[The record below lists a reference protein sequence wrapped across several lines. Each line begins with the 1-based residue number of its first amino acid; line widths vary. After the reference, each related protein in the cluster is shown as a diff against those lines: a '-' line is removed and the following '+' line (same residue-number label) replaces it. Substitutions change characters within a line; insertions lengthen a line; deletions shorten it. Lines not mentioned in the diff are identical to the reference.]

1 MNLLLALEAL
11 SLIDDAPDD
20 LQLRPYNEHDLV
32 ACRQLGRSLMQR
44 QGLGDALGR
53 VTQDEGELL
62 EELLVDVDRLVAF
75 DLVSV
80 RPVRVTVS
88 KYLWNC
94 PWKWFLSKAKFVLS

>member
-1 MNLLLALEAL
+1 MDLLLALEAL
-11 SLIDDAPDD
+11 PLIDDASDD
-20 LQLRPYNEHDLV
+20 LQLRPYYEHDLV
-32 ACRQLGRSLMQR
+32 ACRQLWRPLVQR
-44 QGLGDALGR
+44 QGLRDALRR
-53 VTQDEGELL
+53 VTQDERELL

-80 RPVRVTVS
+80 RLRRVTVS